1 MSESPS
7 TRSAEEIYNDLL
19 SEAEQQLKEAER
31 ELVELEDGFRRTK
44 MVEFASR
51 GQTDDILMSD
61 ERQML
66 KEFIK
71 SREDAKRKKQ
81 FWQARLVALQE
92 YDMRSFE
99 KSYKYD
105 TR

>member
-1 MSESPS
+1 MSEGPAN
-7 TRSAEEIYNDLL
+7 RSAEEIYNDLL

-31 ELVELEDGFRRTK
+31 ELVELEDGFRRVK
-44 MVEFASR
+44 MVEFAAR

-61 ERQML
+61 ERQIL
-66 KEFIK
+66 KEFIQ
-71 SREDAKRKKQ
+71 SREDAKGKKQ
-81 FWQARLVALQE
+81 FWQARLAALQE
-92 YDMRSFE
+92 YDIQSFE

>member
-1 MSESPS
+1 MSEGP
-7 TRSAEEIYNDLL
+7 TNRSAEEIYNDLL

-31 ELVELEDGFRRTK
+31 ELVELEDGFRRVK
-44 MVEFASR
+44 MVEFAAR

-61 ERQML
+61 ERQIL
-66 KEFIK
+66 KEFIQ
-71 SREDAKRKKQ
+71 SREDAKGKKQ
-81 FWQARLVALQE
+81 FWQARLAALQE
-92 YDMRSFE
+92 YDIQSFE